1 MLYLLVSPVITMTRN
16 PDSDMVE
23 ENAIVTV
30 TCLVT
35 SNPESMISWEQVTAN
50 DRTNK
55 TDRATTQVLENNQF
69 NTVSSST
76 ITFTNDDIN
85 GFSKFCCSA
94 INSIGTAKSC
104 LNFTET
110 GRLSH
115 VQLKVYNFSPK

>member
-1 MLYLLVSPVITMTRN
+1 MLYLLVSPVITITRN

-23 ENAIVTV
+23 ENAMVTL
-30 TCLVT
+30 TCSVT
-35 SNPESMISWEQVTAN
+35 SNPESTISWEQVTAN

-55 TDRATTQVLENNQF
+55 TDRATTLVLENNQF
-69 NTVSSST
+69 NTVSSA
-76 ITFTNDDIN
+76 IRFTNDDIN

-94 INSIGTAKSC
+94 INSIETAKSC

-115 VQLKVYNFSPK
+115 VQLKVYNFQP